1 MSFTSD
7 AWPENGCKGC
17 QGAKEGPFAG
27 VEAAPVVHWEWHPFH
42 PEGSKGQ
49 QGRLTAEGH
58 ISDEA
63 RRLMALE
70 MPMLASLVQKR

>member
-1 MSFTSD
+1 MCFTLDRPSLKTGATD
-7 AWPENGCKGC
+7 AKGG
-17 QGAKEGPFAG
+17 QLAG